1 MRAIGLMSG
10 TSLDGVDAA
19 LIETDGETVDRF
31 GPTLYRSYTPSERDI
46 LRAALDAGTRIVR
59 RDDRSGVLG
68 EAEALI
74 DAAHA
79 EITLDLVKSAGLKAE
94 AVDVIGFHG
103 QTVVH
108 RPARRLTVQIGDG
121 AALARATG
129 IAVVH
134 DMRAADVAVGGNG
147 APLVPVYHRAL
158 ARGSELPLPAAV
170 VNIGGVANVTWIG
183 PDGDLV
189 AFDTGPGNAL
199 LNDLMTARTGS
210 DFDRD
215 GEAARGGTTDMAALD
230 VLLAD
235 DFFLRLPPKSLD
247 RNHFHGFALD
257 AVKHLPVGD
266 AAKTLSDFTAA
277 GIAAAARHMPVPPK
291 VWIVAGGGARN
302 PAIVES
308 LRQRMDAPVRTAG
321 EVGWDVDALE
331 AQAFA
336 FLAVRHLKGLPITF
350 PSTTGAP
357 APMTGGLLA
366 RPGGPAR
373 QAASG

>member
-1 MRAIGLMSG
+1 MSG

-31 GPTLYRSYTPSERDI
+31 GPTLYRAYTPSERDI

-79 EITLDLVKSAGLKAE
+79 EITLDLVKLAGLKAE

-103 QTVVH
+103 QTIVH

-147 APLVPVYHRAL
+147 APLVPVFHRAL
-158 ARGSELPLPAAV
+158 VRSANRPLPAAV

-210 DFDRD
+210 DFDKD
-215 GEAARGGTTDMAALD
+215 
-230 VLLAD
+230 
-235 DFFLRLPPKSLD
+235 
-247 RNHFHGFALD
+247 
-257 AVKHLPVGD
+257 
-266 AAKTLSDFTAA
+266 
-277 GIAAAARHMPVPPK
+277 
-291 VWIVAGGGARN
+291 
-302 PAIVES
+302 
-308 LRQRMDAPVRTAG
+308 
-321 EVGWDVDALE
+321 
-331 AQAFA
+331 
-336 FLAVRHLKGLPITF
+336 
-350 PSTTGAP
+350 
-357 APMTGGLLA
+357 
-366 RPGGPAR
+366 
-373 QAASG
+373 